1 MNHDVTG
8 LARFVNLDQ
17 ERRELEERGEDL
29 MLSFTP
35 LPFSPSSVVLE
46 IKIIVIMSK

>member
-17 ERRELEERGEDL
+17 ERRELEERGDDL
-29 MLSFTP
+29 LSFP
-35 LPFSPSSVVLE
+35 PYLPFSPSSVVLE

>member
-17 ERRELEERGEDL
+17 ERRELEERGDDL
-29 MLSFTP
+29 LLSP
-35 LPFSPSSVVLE
+35 LFSHSLSLLC
-46 IKIIVIMSK
+46 